1 VIDPFPIEKLPSMV
15 QNRKLGIM
23 LVGITTYFII
33 FHAAPL
39 FFFVV
44 YTASIA
50 GGAALSYNQS
60 QK

>member
-1 VIDPFPIEKLPSMV
+1 
-15 QNRKLGIM
+15 M

-60 QK
+60 QQHEQIREADVAEAVS